1 MSASTHHFACR
12 SASAVFVSLVAA
24 GLLTAAA
31 EARAGRPLA
40 TDAFEAPA
48 AQVQNILSFR
58 DWEGSWDLEWEFQG
72 KWYGK
77 VMEVSA
83 TQSGIT
89 GDYVLGILEGEFV
102 RGDVSRASGTIT
114 NVTSTGSTCKSGK
127 QAGFFSLT
135 LAADGRSM
143 AGWWD
148 VCGEGRKWTWKA
160 KKR

>member
-1 MSASTHHFACR
+1 MSATTHHITCR
-12 SASAVFVSLVAA
+12 SARAVFVSLMAV
-24 GLLTAAA
+24 GLLTAAG
-31 EARAGRPLA
+31 EARAERPALG
-40 TDAFEAPA
+40 TVEAPA

-58 DWEGSWDLEWEFQG
+58 DWEGSWDLQWEFQG

-77 VMEVSA
+77 VMDVNA
-83 TQSGIT
+83 TSSGIA
-89 GDYVLGILEGEFV
+89 GDYVLGTLEGDFV
-102 RGDVSRASGTIT
+102 QGDISRVKGTIT
-114 NVTSTGSTCKSGK
+114 NVTGTGSTCKSGK

-148 VCGEGRKWTWKA
+148 VCGEGTKWTWKA

>member
-1 MSASTHHFACR
+1 MPASTQHFTCR
-12 SASAVFVSLVAA
+12 SATAVFVSLMAV

-31 EARAGRPLA
+31 EGRAERSLA
-40 TDAFEAPA
+40 TGDGPA

-83 TQSGIT
+83 TPSGIS

-114 NVTSTGSTCKSGK
+114 NVTSTGSTCRSGK
-127 QAGFFSLT
+127 QAGYFSLT

-148 VCGEGRKWTWKA
+148 VCGEGTKWTWKA